1 MKGINNSMILG
12 INLKSKKNLYDKSKS
27 VLYSP
32 KKNLKNFLD
41 TDNKLNKR
49 KLVKSKSTIKILNYN
64 NLEII
69 NSNKKNRHITPLNFI
84 SKKNISIIPLNA
96 DNKQKQIL
104 NYQNEIGIDKLKEKY
119 MNYLYKK
126 LGFQISNKIDSIK
139 EKKIIQNF
147 INTEMDNKD
156 KIYNLLK
163 KNIYL
168 SEKEMNQYIYEIL
181 KFKNTKNKLREIDN
195 NLISDTI
202 NQNNLITFEEEEN
215 EKNSSLEPIKLE

>member
-12 INLKSKKNLYDKSKS
+12 INLKSKKKLYDKSKS

-32 KKNLKNFLD
+32 KKNLKNYLE

-126 LGFQISNKIDSIK
+126 LDFQISNKID
-139 EKKIIQNF
+139 IQNF

-168 SEKEMNQYIYEIL
+168 SEKEINQYIYEIL

-215 EKNSSLEPIKLE
+215 EKNSSLEPIELE

>member
-1 MKGINNSMILG
+1 
-12 INLKSKKNLYDKSKS
+12 
-27 VLYSP
+27 
-32 KKNLKNFLD
+32 
-41 TDNKLNKR
+41 
-49 KLVKSKSTIKILNYN
+49 
-64 NLEII
+64 
-69 NSNKKNRHITPLNFI
+69 
-84 SKKNISIIPLNA
+84 
-96 DNKQKQIL
+96 
-104 NYQNEIGIDKLKEKY
+104 

-139 EKKIIQNF
+139 EKKIIENF

-163 KNIYL
+163 KNVYL
-168 SEKEMNQYIYEIL
+168 SEKEINQYIYGIL

>member
-126 LGFQISNKIDSIK
+126 LDFQISNKID
-139 EKKIIQNF
+139 IQNF

-163 KNIYL
+163 KNVYL
-168 SEKEMNQYIYEIL
+168 SEKEINQYIYEIL

>member
-69 NSNKKNRHITPLNFI
+69 I
-84 SKKNISIIPLNA
+84 
-96 DNKQKQIL
+96 
-104 NYQNEIGIDKLKEKY
+104 
-119 MNYLYKK
+119 
-126 LGFQISNKIDSIK
+126 
-139 EKKIIQNF
+139 
-147 INTEMDNKD
+147 
-156 KIYNLLK
+156 
-163 KNIYL
+163 
-168 SEKEMNQYIYEIL
+168 
-181 KFKNTKNKLREIDN
+181 
-195 NLISDTI
+195 
-202 NQNNLITFEEEEN
+202 
-215 EKNSSLEPIKLE
+215 